1 MQITIVQA
9 EIEEAIKSY
18 VTGQIALKPGQ
29 EVTIDLKAT
38 RGAEG
43 YQAIIN
49 VGYPSEAP
57 AKAEPAR
64 KVITTTDLKRM
75 HAEEEAAEAAAVGEG
90 DTAGETE
97 AGTANGADAGEEA
110 PVEQPVATA
119 PVATATAAPAAGPAK
134 KRLFGN
140 VVKPNNA

>member
-9 EIEEAIKSY
+9 EIEEAIKGY

-29 EVTIDLKAT
+29 EIAIELKAT

-49 VGYPSEAP
+49 IGHPGEAAP
-57 AKAEPAR
+57 VMR
-64 KVITTTDLKRM
+64 QRQIVTTTDLKRM
-75 HAEEEAAEAAAVGEG
+75 QAEEEAAEAAAGSSGGE
-90 DTAGETE
+90 DAGETE
-97 AGTANGADAGEEA
+97 AGVDTGASTVKEGPAEVA
-110 PVEQPVATA
+110 QPA
-119 PVATATAAPAAGPAK
+119 AAPAAGPAK

-140 VVKPNNA
+140 VVKPNNAAA

>member
-49 VGYPSEAP
+49 VGYPTEGQTKEA
-57 AKAEPAR
+57 PAR

-75 HAEEEAAEAAAVGEG
+75 QAEEEAAEAAAVGEE

-97 AGTANGADAGEEA
+97 AGTTNGVDAGEEA
-110 PVEQPVATA
+110 QAEQPVAPAPVATA
-119 PVATATAAPAAGPAK
+119 PAATAGAPAK